1 MISNY
6 FSNTHVLVKK
16 LWSRRFLLVSCVVM
30 GMGIGSTVFG
40 GEPLRLDTKT
50 QLFVDDLLIHHKE
63 GVVRRVQQAAKMD
76 KPVLTPEHPW
86 EFSYHLEDDGVGKR
100 IYVYGTVFFDS
111 RQDRYRMWYMSR
123 MSHRHD
129 FAIPELEIPGGGNIH
144 RDLTLY
150 ATSTDGIHWEKPNLG
165 LCHFNRLTGS
175 GESIVGD
182 TQNNIM
188 LDFHGASVFLD
199 EEEPDPQKRYKAIG
213 FIRRFEEIRI
223 CYSPDGVHWSEPQPA
238 ADRRNEGSFNACYV
252 PGLRRYVAGSIIR
265 SNDPRYEF
273 INHEGQRGRKRVIT
287 TLISEARD
295 LERWEETMVI
305 YPDDRDPPSTQFYG
319 MAPFTYGDNGIILGF
334 LHVFDYTGPG
344 PANDDGP
351 IEVQLV
357 YSRDGRTWHRME
369 DRSPVIPLGPKGSF
383 DGGMIIM
390 TALGTSLHGD
400 ELVAYYTAGNTG
412 HGAPV
417 RDRHFTIARASWRRD
432 RLVALQADSDHGVV
446 ETVPLETQGNRLEI
460 NADATGGQISVEV
473 LDADGNVQLGY
484 SGATCDAIDDDSL
497 AHQVRWEGRDL
508 SGIRR
513 PFRLRFLLHNAKL
526 YAIRIK

>member
-1 MISNY
+1 MISSW
-6 FSNTHVLVKK
+6 FSDLISLVNS
-16 LWSRRFLLVSCVVM
+16 LLSRWFLPLVCVVA
-30 GMGIGSTVFG
+30 GIGVGSTVLG
-40 GEPLRLDTKT
+40 DEPQQIGNAT

-63 GVVRRVQQAAKMD
+63 GVVRRVQPATKMD

-86 EFSYHLEDDGVGKR
+86 ELSYHPEDDGVGKR

-111 RQDRYRMWYMSR
+111 LQNRYRMWYMSR
-123 MSHRHD
+123 MSYRHD
-129 FAIPELEIPGGGNIH
+129 FAIPELEIPGGGNVH

-150 ATSTDGIHWEKPNLG
+150 ATSVDGIHWEKPNLG
-165 LCHFNRLTGS
+165 LCHFNRLSGS

-199 EEEPDPQKRYKAIG
+199 LEEPDSQKRYKAIG

-223 CYSPDGVHWSEPQPA
+223 SYSPDGVHWSEPKPA
-238 ADRRNEGSFNACYV
+238 AERRNEGSFNACYV

-273 INHEGQRGRKRVIT
+273 VNHEGQRGRKRVVT
-287 TLISEARD
+287 ALISEEWS

-305 YPDDRDPPSTQFYG
+305 YPDEHDPPSTQFYG
-319 MAPFTYGDNGIILGF
+319 MAPFTYGDNGIVFGF
-334 LHVFDYTGPG
+334 LHVFDYTGAG

-357 YSRDGRTWHRME
+357 YSRDGREWHRTE
-369 DRSPVIPLGPKGSF
+369 DRRPVIPLGPKGSM

-390 TALGTSLHGD
+390 TAVGTSTHGD

-417 RDRHFTIARASWRRD
+417 KNRHFTIARASWRRD
-432 RLVALQADSDHGVV
+432 RLVAMHADRGIV
-446 ETVPLETQGNRLEI
+446 ETVPLETTGNRLEI
-460 NADATGGQISVEV
+460 NADATGGKIALEV
-473 LDADGNVQLGY
+473 LDAEGNVQPGF
-484 SGATCDAIDDDSL
+484 SREACDPIDGDSL
-497 AHQVRWEGRDL
+497 AYQVRWEGRDL

-513 PFRLRFLLHNAKL
+513 PLRLRFVMNNAKL
-526 YAIRIK
+526 YAFRIK